1 MRVLPRRPAFTLVEL
16 LVVIGIIALLIAIL
30 LPALNR
36 ARESSRTVACL
47 SNLKQFTT
55 AATMYAAEQRG
66 FVLPYGTPQT
76 YWAHMMVD
84 LGYITAPAADSTA
97 TTPDASGVFFCPSGN
112 QELLSPSLVNSETV
126 PSSRTDGRGS
136 MGVALTASLTGV
148 TYQVWYGMNAAQ
160 DGDVTKG
167 APTRR
172 VQKWGDPDQAMIKV
186 NMIKRPSE
194 MVFFFDG
201 LIYHQA
207 EVNGNRINARHGKQ
221 TQTNIAFFDGHAETF
236 FTKDLPG
243 GMGTKDKADTVAT
256 FSVANLNAKY
266 PRPLWRLEQQ

>member
-1 MRVLPRRPAFTLVEL
+1 MRVQFRRHFAFTLVEL
-16 LVVIGIIALLIAIL
+16 LVVIGIIALLISIL
-30 LPALNR
+30 LPALSR

-47 SNLKQFTT
+47 SNLKQFTN
-55 AATMYAAEQRG
+55 AAAMYAAEQRG

-76 YWAHMMVD
+76 YWAHMIVD
-84 LGYITAPAADSTA
+84 LGYITAPTADST
-97 TTPDASGVFFCPSGN
+97 TPAPSGVFFCPSGN
-112 QELLSPSLVNSETV
+112 QDLLSPSLVNSETV
-126 PSSRTDGRGS
+126 PSSRTDARGS

-167 APTRR
+167 APARR
-172 VQKWGDPDQAMIKV
+172 VQKWGDPDQALTKV
-186 NMIKRPSE
+186 NMIRRPSE

-207 EVNGNRINARHGKQ
+207 EVNGNRINARHGRQ

-236 FTKDLPG
+236 FTRELPG
-243 GMGTKDKADTVAT
+243 GMGTADKADTKNV
-256 FSVANLNAKY
+256 FSIPMLGSKS